1 VGDDTIYALSSGAPP
16 AAIAVMRVSGR
27 DARAAA
33 AVLAGALP
41 PPRRAGVRTLR
52 GGDGT
57 PLDRALVLVFPG
69 PNSATGEDL
78 VELHLHGGR
87 AVVAAVGAALAAQPK
102 LRQARPGEFTRRA
115 LTNGRIDL
123 HQAEGLADLLEAE
136 TEDQRRAALA
146 ASDGGL
152 GETLARWMRALSDAA
167 AIVEAAIDYDEEA
180 DVSGGHADAWRAIV
194 MAVRDEMIGLLAQ
207 PTVERLRD
215 GLMVVLAGPP
225 NAGKSSLFN
234 ALLGRDAAIVTPI
247 AGTTRD
253 VIEAQVIRAGIPYR
267 LCDTAGLTDATENV
281 VEQIGVERARALSAR
296 ADVILWLGES
306 GSAPPGAVRVAA
318 KADLALSRN
327 ADISVSTHW
336 PESIDRLWQFLAA
349 TGREQLAFTSEIAL
363 REAQRGAVNDI
374 ASALTRSLHHTDP
387 LVSAE
392 ELRVARRRLAGLVGL
407 DATEAMLDAL
417 FGRFCLGK

>member
-1 VGDDTIYALSSGAPP
+1 MDTDTIYALSSGAPP

-27 DARAAA
+27 DALTAAT
-33 AVLAGALP
+33 AVAGRLP

-52 GGDGT
+52 AGDGAA
-57 PLDRALVLVFPG
+57 LDRALVLVFPG

-87 AVVAAVGAALAAQPK
+87 AVVAAVSAALAARPG
-102 LRQARPGEFTRRA
+102 LRPAEPGEFTRRA

-123 HQAEGLADLLEAE
+123 TQAEGLADLLEAE

-146 ASDGGL
+146 ASEGVL
-152 GETLARWMRALSDAA
+152 GATLARWMGVLSEAA
-167 AIVEAAIDYDEEA
+167 ALVEATIDYDGEA
-180 DVSGGHADAWRAIV
+180 DVDSAVDRAWRPMV
-194 MAVRDEMIGLLAQ
+194 DDVRDEMNALLVQ

-215 GLMVVLAGPP
+215 GVTVVLAGPP

-253 VIEAQVIRAGIPYR
+253 LIEASVTYR
-267 LCDTAGLTDATENV
+267 GHPFRLYDTAGLSERTDDPI
-281 VEQIGVERARALSAR
+281 EQIGIDRARAITER
-296 ADVILWLGES
+296 ADLVLWLGEPGEAPS
-306 GSAPPGAVRVAA
+306 GATIVGA
-318 KADLALSRN
+318 KADLA
-327 ADISVSTHW
+327 APSTC
-336 PESIDRLWQFLAA
+336 
-349 TGREQLAFTSEIAL
+349 EIAVSVHHRDTIAELWKLLSL
-363 REAQRGAVNDI
+363 RA
-374 ASALTRSLHHTDP
+374 RSLLSLTSDVA
-387 LVSAE
+387 LRRSQQLSVARTVDLLSEVLAE
-392 ELRVARRRLAGLVGL
+392 RDLLIAAEHLRVARRRLAALVGV